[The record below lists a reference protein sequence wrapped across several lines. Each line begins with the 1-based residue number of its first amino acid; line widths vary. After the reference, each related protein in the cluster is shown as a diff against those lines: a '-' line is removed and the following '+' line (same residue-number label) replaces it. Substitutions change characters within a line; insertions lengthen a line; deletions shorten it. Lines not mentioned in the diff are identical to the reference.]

1 MVRAMAEG
9 RGGTS
14 FAPPKPL
21 CLDNGA
27 MIAWTGHL
35 AFQAGLTV
43 PIERSAVQP
52 RQRTDMVATPW
63 RGRDG
68 G

>member
-14 FAPPKPL
+14 FAPPKAL

-27 MIAWTGHL
+27 MIAWTGQL
-35 AFQAGLTV
+35 ALRHGLTV
-43 PIERSAVQP
+43 PVERSAVQP
-52 RQRTDMVATPW
+52 RQRTDMVTTPW
-63 RGRDG
+63 R
-68 G
+68 